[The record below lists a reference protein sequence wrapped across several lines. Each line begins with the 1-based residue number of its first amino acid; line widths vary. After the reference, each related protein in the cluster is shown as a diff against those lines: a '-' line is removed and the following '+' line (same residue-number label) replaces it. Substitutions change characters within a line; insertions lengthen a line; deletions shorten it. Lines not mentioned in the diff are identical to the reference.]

1 MSIIREYHPCFWFF
15 SESRSDCLCFDFC
28 ENPFN
33 ESISYRYAREQDLNA
48 EERQEARLKE
58 KLLKQKIAEEA
69 AAKLAAMAEDD
80 DKPCTSA
87 QAAAKAAAAAALRK
101 ESEAIILKDEKPGEA
116 NVKEDEDG
124 DESEEESE
132 SEDEDVDEFVDNFKV
147 NGEVSDAESEADEDA
162 DVAEADAVGDE
173 GDAAEEGDVLA
184 KDAAVD
190 PDAAVVS
197 ETGDASSAK
206 EASKTDADVI
216 DITRCE
222 TEAKDGQSPPNGKL
236 KIMSVTSLNA
246 SVVHEQNLTAKP
258 SAKPAM
264 DAEIVISDEE
274 L

>member
-1 MSIIREYHPCFWFF
+1 MTYCF
-15 SESRSDCLCFDFC
+15 CFVLF
-28 ENPFN
+28 ENHTN
-33 ESISYRYAREQDLNA
+33 DNISYRYAREQDLNA

-101 ESEAIILKDEKPGEA
+101 ESEAIILKDEKTGEA
-116 NVKEDEDG
+116 NAKEDEDG

-147 NGEVSDAESEADEDA
+147 NGEVSEADSEADEDA
-162 DVAEADAVGDE
+162 DVADADADAVGDE
-173 GDAAEEGDVLA
+173 GDVADENNVVA
-184 KDAAVD
+184 KDAAGA
-190 PDAAVVS
+190 PDAVVVV
-197 ETGDASSAK
+197 ETEETSSAK
-206 EASKTDADVI
+206 IASKTDADVI
-216 DITRCE
+216 DITSCE
-222 TEAKDGQSPPNGKL
+222 TEGKDGQSPPNGKL

-246 SVVHEQNLTAKP
+246 SVVHEPSLTSKA
-258 SAKPAM
+258 SGKPAM